1 MNLKLYNS
9 LSSKKET
16 FKPLSNKKVKTYG
29 CGPTVYNDPHI
40 GNFRTFVFYD
50 LLNRVLKMNGYN
62 TVTAVNIT
70 DIDDKII
77 DRVNQENSSLNEI
90 TSKYELSFKEISQ
103 SLKILP
109 NNHNPRATEYVD
121 EMIEFIQTL
130 IEKKYAYE
138 IDGNVFFDIE
148 SYPKYGKFVNID
160 DELQTEDNELSK
172 KNSNDFTL
180 WKAKKDSDGD
190 IFWDSQWGKGR
201 PGWHTECAVMIKTLF
216 KGQLDIHCGGI
227 DLKFPHHENESA
239 QIEAIQGHNLSN
251 YWLHAEHLNMDD
263 EKMSKS
269 LGNFVDVNSLI
280 KKHGSNVVRLFL
292 LSAHYRTKVSFSYK
306 KLNECKKMIEKIE
319 RFAQN
324 FDLHNIENIELKFSS
339 HHHSFINS
347 LNDDLNT
354 AEAIGIFFSFISE
367 INKKITNNSL
377 NNLDK
382 EKTLIFL
389 KLFNSV
395 FDVIDYDNLGLEE
408 IPAEVQDL
416 VESRQE
422 SRKKLDWKMSDI
434 LRDKIESLGWH
445 VEDTADGQK
454 LIQKK

>member
-77 DRVNQENSSLNEI
+77 DRVNQENSSLKEI
-90 TSKYELSFKEISQ
+90 TSKYELSFQEISQ

-160 DELQTEDNELSK
+160 EQLQIEDNELSK
-172 KNSNDFTL
+172 KNVNDFTL

-269 LGNFVDVNSLI
+269 LGNFIDVSTLI
-280 KKHGSNVVRLFL
+280 EKNGSDVVRLFL
-292 LSAHYRTKVSFSYK
+292 LSAHYRTKVSFSQK
-306 KLNECKKMIEKIE
+306 KLDECKKMIEKIK
-319 RFAQN
+319 RFAKNFN
-324 FDLHNIENIELKFSS
+324 FDNKSIELKFSNE
-339 HHHSFINS
+339 HNLFIDA

-354 AEAIGIFFSFISE
+354 PEAIGVFFSFISE
-367 INKKITNNSL
+367 INKKITKNSI
-377 NNLDK
+377 NDLDK
-382 EKTLIFL
+382 EKSLVFL
-389 KLFNSV
+389 KLFNSI
-395 FDVIDYDNLGLEE
+395 FDILDFNNLHDQNISKEL
-408 IPAEVQDL
+408 QDL
-416 VESRQE
+416 LISRQE
-422 SRKKLDWKMSDI
+422 ARENQDWNMSDSI
-434 LRDKIESLGWH
+434 RDKIESLGWQ
-445 VEDTADGQK
+445 VEDTSSGQN
-454 LIQKK
+454 LSKKK

>member
-77 DRVNQENSSLNEI
+77 DRVNQENSSLKEI
-90 TSKYELSFKEISQ
+90 TSKYELSFQKISK

-109 NNHNPRATEYVD
+109 NNYNPRATEYVD

-306 KLNECKKMIEKIE
+306 KLDECKKMIEKIE

-324 FDLHNIENIELKFSS
+324 FDLNNIENIELKFSS

-354 AEAIGIFFSFISE
+354 AEAIGVFFSFISE
-367 INKKITNNSL
+367 INKKIANNSL

-395 FDVIDYDNLGLEE
+395 FDVIDYDNLELKE

-416 VESRQE
+416 VKSRQE

-434 LRDKIESLGWH
+434 FRDKIESLGWH